1 MQSTT
6 LLDLKYQHSIN
17 RAILTGPCMTLY
29 FRGGGEGCTRNVALA
44 YQKSRAFTVD
54 LTYATQ
60 CVHMYQVIF
69 TRRLMWNTRDA
80 DMPQAKWGT
89 SKGHYS
95 YTKNVSCR
103 L

>member
-60 CVHMYQVIF
+60 CVHMYHYIRLFLRADSCGTHV
-69 TRRLMWNTRDA
+69 TRTCLRQSGELQRDTTRT
-80 DMPQAKWGT
+80 QRT
-89 SKGHYS
+89 
-95 YTKNVSCR
+95 
-103 L
+103 